1 MTDLLYQVVSDL
13 GLIVLFIFYSIDYFI
28 INIKLNITLKKSY
41 FYSAVRHNF
50 IDQKL
55 PRALE

>member
-1 MTDLLYQVVSDL
+1 MTDLLYQVVSYL

-41 FYSAVRHNF
+41 FYN
-50 IDQKL
+50 
-55 PRALE
+55 